1 MNSNKITLENWTFK
15 LTATNEAKAPA
26 QIKFGKKYPAIV
38 PGTIHTDLLANKL
51 IEEPFYA
58 DNELQLQWISDC
70 DWEYETVIH
79 MPKKY
84 TAANPVH
91 IVFEGLDTVADVYV
105 NNTLAGN
112 ACNMFRTYRFD
123 IGSLLKGGKNTIRVH
138 FSSPVRYAKAEES
151 LHGKLP
157 VALRPERVYIRKAQY
172 SFGWDWG
179 PEFITSGMWRK
190 VYIENI
196 TSALIDSVHCD
207 TKSASAAGAE
217 VNLRVRFSQQ
227 PDKDYSLQ
235 VRMSYKGKTVYT
247 NTHDVNDLLSFDSLI
262 VVEKPLL
269 WNPAGSG
276 EQHLYDIEVILLKNG
291 NAVDICRKRIGI
303 RIIKLELMDVDQKTF
318 RFVVNG
324 KPVYIKGAN
333 WIPSHS
339 FLPEV
344 KEKTYRK
351 LITLAKD
358 ANMNMLRVW
367 GGGTYEDDIFYD
379 ICDELGLLVWQD
391 FMFACGAYPE
401 HEEFLNNVAEEV
413 KQNVSR
419 LSPHPSLAIWCGNNE
434 NEWIWYQEQRQ
445 SFTKMPGHTIYKTLI
460 PEIVAQLDPLRPY
473 WVSSPFGDDEDP
485 NAMTSGNRHQ
495 WIIWS
500 MWTDYS
506 KVVYDTSLFVTE
518 FGFQGPAN
526 RKTLE
531 YSIPKKERSIQSR
544 LFEFHNKQIE
554 GNERVIRFLAGHL
567 PLQTSWKDFLYL
579 AQLNQGFA
587 LQTCLEHWRFSSG
600 QTNGSII
607 WQLNDC
613 WPVTSWSLIDS
624 KKTPK
629 LAYHFV
635 KNTFAPVALSFRKN
649 GEEYSLM
656 CINDTDKSKRVKLEL
671 SVVHAES
678 GKVKSVIKTTKTIK
692 ANTCDSIYQLNIK
705 ESSTNL
711 VIHVA
716 TIYDEDKNLIHRT
729 YMTQQPWKY
738 IKLPPAK
745 IKMSIRKR
753 DKEHYVSLKAGNP
766 AFFVDLSA
774 DACEFSQRG
783 MILLPGEQFEI
794 SLQSSNKGAPGKK
807 DITIHTLND
816 FLQ

>member
-1 MNSNKITLENWTFK
+1 MDSNKIVLENWTFK
-15 LTATNEAKAPA
+15 LAAANEAKVPA
-26 QIKFGKKYPAIV
+26 QIKLNKRFPASV
-38 PGTIHTDLLANKL
+38 PGTIHTDLLKNKL
-51 IEEPFYA
+51 IEDPFYA
-58 DNELQLQWISDC
+58 DNELRLQWISDC
-70 DWEYETVIH
+70 DWEYETAFH
-79 MPKKY
+79 MPKKF
-84 TAANPVH
+84 TAVNPVH
-91 IVFEGLDTVADVYV
+91 LVFEGLDTVADVYV

-112 ACNMFRTYRFD
+112 ACNMFRTYRYD
-123 IGSLLKGGKNTIRVH
+123 ISALLTGGKNTIRVH

-157 VALRPERVYIRKAQY
+157 VALRHERVYIRKAQY

-179 PEFITSGMWRK
+179 PEFITSGIWRK

-196 TSALIDSVHCD
+196 TSALIDSVHFE
-207 TKSASAAGAE
+207 TKSASAAAAE
-217 VNLRVRFSQQ
+217 VNLQIRFSQQ
-227 PDKDYSLQ
+227 LDKEYSLQ
-235 VRMSYKGKTVYT
+235 IRMNSKEKTVYS
-247 NTHDVNDLLSFDSLI
+247 NACSVNESQNFESVI
-262 VVEKPLL
+262 AIEKPLL
-269 WNPAGSG
+269 WNPSGSG
-276 EQHLYDIEVILLKNG
+276 EQHLYDLEVALLKNG
-291 NAVDICRKRIGI
+291 NVVDVCRKRIGI
-303 RIIKLELMDVDQKTF
+303 RTIKLELVNGDRKTF

-333 WIPSHS
+333 WIPAHS

-344 KEKTYRK
+344 TEKTYHK
-351 LITLAKD
+351 LITSAKD

-379 ICDELGLLVWQD
+379 TCDELGILVWQD

-401 HEEFLNNVAEEV
+401 YVEFLKNVAEEV

-419 LSPHPSLAIWCGNNE
+419 LSSHPCLAIWCGNNE

-445 SFTKMPGHTIYKTLI
+445 SFEKMPGHSIYKTLI
-460 PEIVAQLDPLRPY
+460 PEIVAKLDPLRPY

-485 NAMTSGNRHQ
+485 NAVTSGNRHQ

-500 MWTDYS
+500 MWVDYG
-506 KVVYDTSLFVTE
+506 KVVHDNSLFVTE

-531 YSIPKKERSIQSR
+531 QSIPKRERSIQSR
-544 LFEFHNKQIE
+544 LFEFHNKQLE
-554 GNERVIRFLAGHL
+554 GNERIIRFLAGHL
-567 PLQTSWKDFLYL
+567 PVKTSWKDFIYL

-624 KKTPK
+624 EKAPK

-678 GKVKSVIKTTKTIK
+678 GKVKSIVKTTKTLK
-692 ANTCDSIYQLNIK
+692 ANSCDSIYQLSLKDDGENSI
-705 ESSTNL
+705 
-711 VIHVA
+711 IHLA
-716 TIYDEDKNLIHRT
+716 TIYDEDKNIIHRT
-729 YMTQQPWKY
+729 HMVQQPWKY
-738 IKLPPAK
+738 IKLAPAK
-745 IKMSIRKR
+745 IKMSLGKR
-753 DKEHYVSLKAGNP
+753 DKEHFVSLKAGNP

-774 DACEFSQRG
+774 DTCGFSQRG
-783 MILLPGEQFEI
+783 MILMPGEQVHVHVHPAK
-794 SLQSSNKGAPGKK
+794 NGMPDKK

-816 FLQ
+816 YLQ